1 MLDLGEAFE
10 IDPVMP
16 PPLIDRDT
24 RRREIVAAIRCA
36 EEINFIKLRASWRGH
51 TRGLSADNRI
61 AAQFPIDGRAALR
74 AETEGDCATTV
85 AFARE
90 GRALARD
97 AGHIL
102 AGESRLHAEGGAG
115 PSLAVEAMADRD
127 AKRLA
132 VGNDLQLTAGTG
144 GLARRHLG
152 RLVMTIIN
160 T

>member
-1 MLDLGEAFE
+1 
-10 IDPVMP
+10 MP

-24 RRREIVAAIRCA
+24 RRREIGIGEGARRDG
-36 EEINFIKLRASWRGH
+36 ENPR
-51 TRGLSADNRI
+51 D

-74 AETEGDCATTV
+74 AETEGDGATPV

-97 AGHIL
+97 ACHIL